1 MLIDFSLYLQANVF
15 LAPVV
20 ILFKGRAMDK
30 KTVLLIAESNED
42 HFRLIHKNLQSWGVK
57 CPMVHFAD
65 GKALLEYLSHFKTLK
80 SPPETMHILLLD
92 MDFPGGDSIELLEM
106 IKKDPKLKYIYVV
119 ILAVSYELMTI
130 GKCFGLGCS
139 GYLVKPIKQS
149 EFMTIFNRLCK
160 QGSSEE
166 TQAAEEV

>member
-1 MLIDFSLYLQANVF
+1 
-15 LAPVV
+15 
-20 ILFKGRAMDK
+20 MDK
-30 KTVLLIAESNED
+30 KTVLLIAESNEG
-42 HFRLIHKNLQSWGVK
+42 HFRLIQKNLQSWGIK
-57 CPMVHFAD
+57 YPIVHFAD

-119 ILAVSYELMTI
+119 ILAVLYDLMTI

-149 EFMTIFNRLCK
+149 EFMTIFNRLCG
-160 QGSSEE
+160 QELSEE
-166 TQAAEEV
+166 TQAVEDLY